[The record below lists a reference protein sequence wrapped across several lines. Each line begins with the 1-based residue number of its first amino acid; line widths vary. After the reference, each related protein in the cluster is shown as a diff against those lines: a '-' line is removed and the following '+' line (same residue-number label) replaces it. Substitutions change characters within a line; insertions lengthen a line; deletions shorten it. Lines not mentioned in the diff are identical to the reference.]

1 MAFSKSS
8 RKWLV
13 GACLGL
19 ALSFFAVPSRAQY
32 SEKDAPRPNL
42 TADDYTVEEQREPIA
57 AEHYDIEAE
66 LDPETHGFKSKVRIR
81 LHALEPVSSIEFELN
96 ENLFPASIASE
107 DGNFLSAQRD
117 SSGLRLRVSLGRA
130 LKKDEKITI
139 SMELEG
145 QFADAEYSPVQGVEL
160 AYVGEERS
168 YLLYPARWFP
178 IVGYGINR
186 YTASLRFLVPPGYTV
201 VSGGKAEAP
210 VSIADKVQH
219 TFVFDRPTFPGSVA
233 VVPQSPDVV
242 QAEGLTMKV
251 YFSDDRRGMA
261 QAYGEAAAQMVS
273 FFASKFGPPP
283 VADLSIVEIDDRS
296 LGGYAGPQVLF
307 LSSRAIGT
315 EVNTRLLA
323 QEVAQQWWRGL
334 VSPGTRADLWL
345 DHGLATYSEAMYLE
359 HLGGQQ
365 ALDERIKEMNIEA
378 LIHDTMPIRTAGGRL
393 TEFTAPYKSLLYDKG
408 GAALHM
414 LRWVIGDDAF
424 FTTLRE
430 LANNYAFQTATT
442 DDFAKLASEA
452 SGQDLGPFFI
462 QWMDSTGASNFT
474 AEYVVYRT
482 GDGFRV
488 SGRIEQD
495 QDVFSMPVEVEV
507 ETDSEPVTERVMVS
521 GRAADF
527 AIDTVGRPKRVVVD
541 PNNRVLKYNDDIRLR
556 VAVARGE
563 QAVAERDYSQALEE
577 YQKALDINRVSSLA
591 HYRVAEVFFIL
602 RNYQSAANSFRE
614 ALNGNLEPQWTEVW
628 SHISLGKIST

>member
-1 MAFSKSS
+1 
-8 RKWLV
+8 
-13 GACLGL
+13 
-19 ALSFFAVPSRAQY
+19 
-32 SEKDAPRPNL
+32 
-42 TADDYTVEEQREPIA
+42 
-57 AEHYDIEAE
+57 
-66 LDPETHGFKSKVRIR
+66 
-81 LHALEPVSSIEFELN
+81 
-96 ENLFPASIASE
+96 
-107 DGNFLSAQRD
+107 
-117 SSGLRLRVSLGRA
+117 
-130 LKKDEKITI
+130 
-139 SMELEG
+139 MELEG

-160 AYVGEERS
+160 AYVGEDRS
-168 YLLYPARWFP
+168 FLLYPARWFP

-186 YTASLRFLVPPGYTV
+186 YTASLRFLVPPGYAV
-201 VSGGKAEAP
+201 VSGGQAGTPES
-210 VSIADKVQH
+210 VGDKVQH
-219 TFVFDRPTFPGSVA
+219 SFEFDRPTFPGSVA
-233 VVPQSPDVV
+233 IVRQAPDEVRSEGVV
-242 QAEGLTMKV
+242 MKV
-251 YFSDDRRGMA
+251 YFSEDRRSMA

-307 LSSRAIGT
+307 LSSRAVGT

-334 VSPGTRADLWL
+334 VSPATRADLWL
-345 DHGLATYSEAMYLE
+345 DHGLATYSEAMFLE

-365 ALDERIKEMNIEA
+365 ALDERVREMNIEA
-378 LIHDTMPIRTAGGRL
+378 LIHDTIPIRAAGGHL
-393 TEFTAPYKSLLYDKG
+393 TEFTASYKSLLYDKG

-414 LRWVIGDDAF
+414 LRWVIGDEAF

-430 LANNYAFQTATT
+430 LANRHAFQTATT
-442 DDFAKLASEA
+442 EDFENLASEA
-452 SGQDLGPFFI
+452 SGEDLGPFFI

-495 QDVFSMPVEVEV
+495 MDVFSMPVEVQV
-507 ETDSEPVTERVMVS
+507 ETDGEPVIERVMVS

-527 AIDTVGRPKRVVVD
+527 AIDTVGRPKRVTVD
-541 PNNRVLKYNDDIRLR
+541 PNNRVLKYNDNIRLR

-563 QAVAERDYSQALEE
+563 QAVAERDYSLALEE
-577 YQKALDINRVSSLA
+577 YQKALDLNRTSSLA

-614 ALNGNLEPQWTEVW
+614 ALNGDLEPPWTEVW
-628 SHISLGKIST
+628 SHISLGKIFDVTGQRERAVNEYQQALRTRDDSQGALEQANQYLETPYERNQESGG